1 MPGEAIEC
9 SVVAERP
16 SRFCYPESVNRP
28 LGVMLLLALAG
39 LCVGGCSNAP
49 TLSAGATPSIART
62 GEAPLVG
69 AVSTTYKADG
79 QGGWVPDAAPAEGSD
94 EAVLA
99 TARRELAEDR
109 PSAAYRTINA
119 WLKPRERAV
128 GPLVPQAYLIRADAT
143 AVSDE
148 YQALYDYETIIKSFP
163 GSPEYVTAVER
174 ELEIGVRYLNG
185 LYRKQL
191 GLRWVGA
198 ESVGEELLVRVHERM
213 PGSQLGE
220 RAVIELGDY
229 YYRELDLESAAVVYK
244 AFAANYPRSAYAM
257 RAKQRQIFS
266 SLGQFKGPRYDTTSL
281 LDAGV
286 LIRRFQNE
294 YPAQAQAV
302 GLDDALLTRID
313 DSRAAQLL
321 ETANWYL
328 GRGDPV
334 SARVALRRLL
344 RNHPQTASAGTAYEM
359 LKSRGWLEESQP
371 AAHASTVPA
380 AEASAPAPAGQAS
393 GSEATK

>member
-1 MPGEAIEC
+1 M
-9 SVVAERP
+9 VL
-16 SRFCYPESVNRP
+16 F
-28 LGVMLLLALAG
+28 ALAAA
-39 LCVGGCSNAP
+39 GGCSNGP
-49 TLSAGATPSIART
+49 SLSAGATPSIARA
-62 GEAPLVG
+62 GEAPIVG

-79 QGGWVPDAAPAEGSD
+79 QGGWVPDVAPAEGTD

-109 PSAAYRTINA
+109 ASAAYRTINA

-128 GPLVPQAYLIRADAT
+128 GPLIPQAYLIRADAT

-148 YQALYDYETIIKSFP
+148 YEALYDYETIIKSFP

-266 SLGQFKGPRYDTTSL
+266 SIGQFKGPRYDTTSL
-281 LDAGV
+281 LDSGV

-344 RNHPQTASAGTAYEM
+344 RNHPQTASAGVAYEM
-359 LKSRGWLEESQP
+359 LKSRGWLQEPLVAKSESVAVTPDASLPTP
-371 AAHASTVPA
+371 AAP
-380 AEASAPAPAGQAS
+380 AS
-393 GSEATK
+393 GAEVAK